1 MSDTATLKVGDE
13 APDFELPTSPRGGE
27 PFKLSDHRGSTVVI
41 NFVPAAF
48 SPVCSNQLPIIEEK
62 LGGLAGT
69 VTVAISTDNTWTLKA
84 WAEQTGVSYPVLSDF
99 NPMGATASA
108 YGVLLEGMNMAN
120 RVVVV
125 VDAGWQGRA
134 YRDRSRGGGAARLR
148 PSDGV
153 PFGRT
158 RGL

>member
-1 MSDTATLKVGDE
+1 MSETATLKVGDE
-13 APDFELPTSPRGGE
+13 APDFELPSRPRGEE

-48 SPVCSNQLPIIEEK
+48 SPVCSDQLPIIEEK

-69 VTVAISTDNTWTLKA
+69 VTVAISTDNGWTLKA

-99 NPMGATASA
+99 NPLGATASA
-108 YGVLLEGMNMAN
+108 YGVLIEGMNIAN

-125 VDAGWQGRA
+125 VDG
-134 YRDRSRGGGAARLR
+134 
-148 PSDGV
+148 DGKV
-153 PFGRT
+153 AHIETAPEVAELPDYDPVMACLSG
-158 RGL
+158 